1 MLVSKVLAVDLDG
14 TLFYPKRTK
23 TLISSA
29 NLQFIRDFIDAGN
42 RVIIVTSRNREFAEL
57 TAAKI
62 DRPVDFVCI
71 NGAQIVVDGKVI
83 HDVTLTPGRALEIFE
98 DMKRY
103 SRQPLA
109 WFIDSKRFQNLM
121 YSGETGWFTQVFF
134 KYYYKSQGVYQQSY
148 LADNDIFRSEL
159 KKGEIYRLLLYFGL
173 GKRRVDIAK
182 EVNKHVREKYGH
194 DIEASWIN
202 TVVEIAPNN
211 CTKAAALE
219 RIIVLDNIDRDRVYV
234 VGDSGNDISMFQNFK
249 EHSYAMEHA
258 HVSVKKFAKYTI
270 KKVHHLRRVLID
282 NEVKL

>member
-1 MLVSKVLAVDLDG
+1 MSHVLAVDLDG

-62 DRPVDFVCI
+62 DRPIDFVCI
-71 NGAQIVVDGKVI
+71 NGAQIVVDGNVI
-83 HDVTLTPGRALEIFE
+83 HDETLTPGRAQEIF
-98 DMKRY
+98 DGMKGHGK
-103 SRQPLA
+103 QPLA

-121 YSGETGWFTQVFF
+121 YSGETSWFTQLFF

-148 LADNDIFRSEL
+148 LADNDIFLSEL

-173 GKRRVDIAK
+173 GRRRVDIAK
-182 EVNKHVREKYGH
+182 DVNKHVRERYGQ

-202 TVVEIAPNN
+202 TVVEIAPFN

-219 RIIVLDNIDRDRVYV
+219 KVIALKHIDRDQVYV
-234 VGDSGNDISMFQNFK
+234 VGDSGNDISMFQNFQA
-249 EHSYAMEHA
+249 HSYAMEHA
-258 HVSVKKFAKYTI
+258 HDSVKKFARYTI
-270 KKVHHLRRVLID
+270 KKVHHLRRILLD
-282 NEVKL
+282 NEDTL